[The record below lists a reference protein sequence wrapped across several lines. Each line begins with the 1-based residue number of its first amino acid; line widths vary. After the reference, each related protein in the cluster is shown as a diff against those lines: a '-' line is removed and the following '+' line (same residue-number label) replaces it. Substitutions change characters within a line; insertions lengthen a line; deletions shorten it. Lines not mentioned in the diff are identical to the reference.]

1 MSFVMVFRLG
11 GFEELPGVDFGVLEG
26 GVPFGLKV
34 GLILSPALR
43 DLHLGLPLDEENEP
57 LTATYL
63 NRHDMVYY
71 K

>member
-11 GFEELPGVDFGVLEG
+11 GFEEMPGVDFGVLED
-26 GVPFGLKV
+26 GVQFGLKV
-34 GLILSPALR
+34 GLILSPALK
-43 DLHLGLPLDEENEP
+43 DLDLGLPLDEENER

-63 NRHDMVYY
+63 NLDDMVYH

>member
-1 MSFVMVFRLG
+1 MSFVMAFRLG
-11 GFEELPGVDFGVLEG
+11 GFEELRGVDFGVLED
-26 GVPFGLKV
+26 GVPLGLKV

-43 DLHLGLPLDEENEP
+43 DLDLGLPMGEENEP

-63 NRHDMVYY
+63 NLHDMVYY